1 MQILN
6 AHHRVALAN
15 GGRRLVQEVLA
26 AIADVGMYGT
36 WPSSS
41 WQPLALARYG
51 ALIAGQADIMA
62 FAVAR
67 GAR

>member
-41 WQPLALARYG
+41 WQPLALARS
-51 ALIAGQADIMA
+51 
-62 FAVAR
+62 
-67 GAR
+67 